1 MRAPAAWLH
10 HFASN
15 FCAPWQQSPC
25 VCLLSARDPTPSIDR
40 ETEWRMKRE
49 RLLYEGVQL
58 KINAHKTASMSR
70 GGDKAPVTGSYLAVH
85 WASGKKAKKPEGWEK
100 RWALSVNWLFCS
112 ALSSSFSLFG
122 ECLITGLEDSERVT
136 VLDDIQEQEHTSTH
150 TDTHKHTT
158 HTYTCKL
165 TLFFNLE
172 VWICKKATQRP
183 NHNRSQVLTSSI
195 HTHTHTDSYK
205 SIGPRVQNP
214 ALSLYAQLT
223 FSLPLCDR

>member
-1 MRAPAAWLH
+1 
-10 HFASN
+10 
-15 FCAPWQQSPC
+15 
-25 VCLLSARDPTPSIDR
+25 
-40 ETEWRMKRE
+40 MKRE

-85 WASGKKAKKPEGWEK
+85 WASGKKGKKPEGWREEMG
-100 RWALSVNWLFCS
+100 ALCKLTFFCS

-150 TDTHKHTT
+150 RHAQTHYTHIHMQINFSFSFRGLNMHKSDTHTK
-158 HTYTCKL
+158 
-165 TLFFNLE
+165 
-172 VWICKKATQRP
+172 
-183 NHNRSQVLTSSI
+183 SQQITGLNI
-195 HTHTHTDSYK
+195 LRTHTHTDSYR
-205 SIGPRVQNP
+205 SIGPRAQNP